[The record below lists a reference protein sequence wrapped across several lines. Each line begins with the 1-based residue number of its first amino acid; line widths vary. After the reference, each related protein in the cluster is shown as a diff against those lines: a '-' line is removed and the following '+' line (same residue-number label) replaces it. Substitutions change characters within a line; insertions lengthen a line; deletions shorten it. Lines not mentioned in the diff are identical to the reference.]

1 MRISD
6 WSSDVCSSDLADRAD
21 DADGTLKFVETLF
34 GRSCTRPQCAR
45 PETGEKRHG
54 DLAKIGGGID
64 IAVPTDRRIR
74 EAGDIG
80 AAPGDLFVE
89 IAHETIE
96 ALAHGV
102 RTGGI
107 LHHRGEV
114 CAGGVVRSAEHPSEL
129 QPLIRTA

>member
-45 PETGEKRHG
+45 PETGEKRNG

-96 ALAHGV
+96 ALANGV
-102 RTGGI
+102 WKRGN
-107 LHHRGEV
+107 LHHRGEL
-114 CAGGVVRSAEHPSEL
+114 CAGCVAIRSEERRL
-129 QPLIRTA
+129 GKEG